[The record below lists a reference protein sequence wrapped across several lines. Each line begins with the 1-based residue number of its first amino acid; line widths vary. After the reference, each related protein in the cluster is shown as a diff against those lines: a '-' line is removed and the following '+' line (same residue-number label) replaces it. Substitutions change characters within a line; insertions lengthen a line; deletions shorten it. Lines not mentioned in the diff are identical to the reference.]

1 MNIKTKRYICGLRG
15 VLDNFSQRDFTCLLN
30 LILKTYRSNKQIF
43 IFGNGGSAATASHFA
58 CDINKGVSP
67 GLRKRFKVIC
77 LNDNTPSVMAYA
89 NDVSFESVFVEQLKN
104 FFNKGDLVIGI
115 SASGNSKNVIRAIE
129 YANKNGGITFGLT
142 GRKGGKLS
150 KSAQYSLVVKSGD
163 MQIIEDTHLIILHML
178 MRSLKK

>member
-1 MNIKTKRYICGLRG
+1 MKIEKYICALKNI
-15 VLDNFSQRDFTCLLN
+15 LDNFPQGDFRLLLN
-30 LILKTYRSNKQIF
+30 LAIETYRNNRQIF

-58 CDINKGVSP
+58 CDINKGVSS

-77 LNDNTPSVMAYA
+77 LNDNIPSLMAYA
-89 NDVSFESVFVEQLKN
+89 NDISFESVFVEQLKN
-104 FFNKGDLVIGI
+104 FFNKGDLVIAI

-129 YANKNGGITFGLT
+129 YANKNGGITLGLT
-142 GRKGGKLS
+142 GCKGGKLS
-150 KSAQYSLVVKSGD
+150 KSVKYSLVVKSDD